1 MAEITLHDVNVFL
14 DNFKVKASVF
24 GIKFR
29 NDRTKNI
36 DTLFRLGIS
45 AKIRERIVLSLE
57 DVDYC
62 DGPILDSLN
71 KGADMWVFGKDYDGH
86 ELYIKISLGDAG
98 DNTVCISFHEA
109 EFTLHYPFKPK

>member
-1 MAEITLHDVNVFL
+1 MAEITLYDVNKFL
-14 DNFKVKASVF
+14 DNFKVKASIF

-29 NDRTKNI
+29 NDRGKNI

-62 DGPILDSLN
+62 DGPILDTLN
-71 KGADMWVFGKDYDGH
+71 KGADMWVFGKDYSGC
-86 ELYIKISLGDAG
+86 ELYIKISLGEEG
-98 DNTVCISFHEA
+98 EKTICISFHEA
-109 EFTLHYPFKPK
+109 ERPLNYPFKPK